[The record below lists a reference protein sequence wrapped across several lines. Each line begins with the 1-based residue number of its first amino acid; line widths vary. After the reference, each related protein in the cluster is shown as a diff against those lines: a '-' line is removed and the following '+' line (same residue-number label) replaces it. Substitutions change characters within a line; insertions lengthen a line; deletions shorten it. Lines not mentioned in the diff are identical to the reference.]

1 APPLLPDTKLRK
13 NIIQQ
18 ILRRHL
24 SGNLSQVVQRIPD
37 VQRQQ
42 VSGDAVVNTFD
53 DAIQGFVGFYEVV
66 VVTKVGDDNIAGRD
80 VQVVAGENTF
90 FKLVEMRA
98 VRGGD
103 EDEVFVL

>member
-1 APPLLPDTKLRK
+1 TKLRK

-18 ILRRHL
+18 IFRRHL

-66 VVTKVGDDNIAGRD
+66 VVTQVRDHHVAGGDI
-80 VQVVAGENTF
+80 QMVAGENAF
-90 FKLVEMRA
+90 FKLVEVRA